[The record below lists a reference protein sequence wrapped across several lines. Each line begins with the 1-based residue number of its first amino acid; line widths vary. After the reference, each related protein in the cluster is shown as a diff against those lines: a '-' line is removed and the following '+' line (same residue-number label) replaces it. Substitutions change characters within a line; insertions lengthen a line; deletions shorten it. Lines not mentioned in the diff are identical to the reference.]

1 MNRLD
6 NKVAIITGGAKS
18 QGACEAEL
26 FVAAGAK
33 VIITDIDADAGQ
45 ETASRLGENCGFL
58 SHDVA
63 DEDDWASVVSETVK
77 QHGRIDV
84 LVNNAGIFQVV
95 GLQDSSKELWDRH
108 IAINQTG
115 VFLGMREVVPV
126 MKQNK
131 SGSIVNISSIAGLT
145 SSKAHAYCATKWALR
160 GMTKSAAIE
169 LGPDGIRVNSVHPGT
184 IDTPMLDAFG
194 DERKE
199 LAARVPLG
207 GLGTAMDV
215 ARTVLFLASDDASYC
230 SGHEY
235 VVDGALRS

>member
-6 NKVAIITGGAKS
+6 NKIAIITGGANS

-26 FVAAGAK
+26 FVAAGAQ
-33 VIITDIDADAGQ
+33 VIITDIDADAGHA
-45 ETASRLGENCGFL
+45 TANRLGENCEFMT
-58 SHDVA
+58 HDVA
-63 DEDDWASVVSETVK
+63 QQDDWTRVVNETVK
-77 QHGRIDV
+77 RHGRIDV

-95 GLQDSSKELWDRH
+95 GLLDSTQELWDRH

-115 VFLGMREVVPV
+115 VFLGMREVIPV
-126 MKQNK
+126 MKKNK
-131 SGSIVNISSIAGLT
+131 SGSIINISSIAGLT
-145 SSKAHAYCATKWALR
+145 SSKAHAYCATKWAVR

-169 LGPDGIRVNSVHPGT
+169 LGPFGIRVNSVHPGT

-194 DERKE
+194 AERAE
-199 LAARVPLG
+199 LASRVPLG
-207 GLGTAMDV
+207 GLGTSMDV
-215 ARTVLFLASDDASYC
+215 AKTVLFVASDDSSYC